1 MRNSRRRIIVW
12 IILAITVAGLITFFS
27 SQMGSES
34 SNLSVALTRRVMDA
48 TVGDYSGQMLRHYNG
63 IVRKLAHF
71 ALYFVLGVCL
81 TEVLRLQNK
90 IPQMPTAV
98 LIGAVFASLDE
109 VHQRFVQGRTP
120 RASDVLLD
128 TIGVL
133 VGSLVVLGVAVLC
146 RRKKNI
152 ATKE

>member
-12 IILAITVAGLITFFS
+12 IILAIMVAGLITFFS

-71 ALYFVLGVCL
+71 ALYYVLGVCL

-109 VHQRFVQGRTP
+109 FHQKFVQGRTP
-120 RASDVLLD
+120 LVADALLD
-128 TIGVL
+128 TLGVL
-133 VGSLVVLGVAVLC
+133 AGSLIVMGFAVIR
-146 RRKKNI
+146 RRKRRR
-152 ATKE
+152 ESD

>member
-12 IILAITVAGLITFFS
+12 IILAIMVAGLITFFS

-34 SNLSVALTRRVMDA
+34 SNLSVAFTRRVMDA

-90 IPQMPTAV
+90 MPQMPTAV

-109 VHQRFVQGRTP
+109 LHQRFVQGRTP
-120 RASDVLLD
+120 LFSDVLLD
-128 TIGVL
+128 TLGVL
-133 VGSLVVLGVAVLC
+133 AGSLIVMGFAVIR
-146 RRKKNI
+146 RRKRRR
-152 ATKE
+152 ESD